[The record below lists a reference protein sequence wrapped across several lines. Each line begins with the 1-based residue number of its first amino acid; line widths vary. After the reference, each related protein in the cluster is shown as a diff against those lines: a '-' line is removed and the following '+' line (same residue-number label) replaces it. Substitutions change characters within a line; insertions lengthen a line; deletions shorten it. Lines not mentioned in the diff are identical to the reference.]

1 MKVLFVE
8 DDLQTAQ
15 LFSSILRTEGYE
27 VVHSARALEGL
38 KHARE
43 QTFDAIILDI
53 NLPDLDGATV
63 GLSLRRT
70 LPDVP
75 IIALTANADYGT
87 RTKTRVFGFNAFITK
102 PCTDEDLLSTL
113 RRLIYAEDRDSIKK
127 LEEL

>member
-15 LFSSILRTEGYE
+15 LFSSILQTEGYD
-27 VVHSARALEGL
+27 VVHTPRALEGL
-38 KHARE
+38 KLART
-43 QTFDAIILDI
+43 QSFDAIILDI
-53 NLPDLDGATV
+53 NLPDLDGATA
-63 GLSLRRT
+63 GLSLRRS

-87 RTKTRVFGFNAFITK
+87 RAKTRVFGFNAFITK

-113 RRLIYAEDRDSIKK
+113 RKLVYAENRNP
-127 LEEL
+127 